1 MKNANLYEIYDA
13 TIKNG
18 ASDAV
23 QRAFLYLVS
32 TT

>member
-13 TIKNG
+13 TTKNG

-23 QRAFLYLVS
+23 QRAFLFLAS